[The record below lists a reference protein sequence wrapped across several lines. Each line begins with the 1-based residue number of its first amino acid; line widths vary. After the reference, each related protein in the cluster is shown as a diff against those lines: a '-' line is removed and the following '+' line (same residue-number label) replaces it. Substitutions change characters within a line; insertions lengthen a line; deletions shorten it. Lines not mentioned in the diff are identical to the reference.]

1 MKKISACFIALAILT
16 NCSTKRH
23 TGSAPVKGICRS
35 CQPYQIRGIWYYPQ
49 TSYDY
54 DETGI
59 ASWYGPGF
67 HGRMKANGIEKFD
80 QNDISAAHKTLP
92 LPTVVRVTN
101 TENGRS
107 VVLVVDD
114 RGPYVGERIIDL
126 SIGAAKEIGSYSK
139 GLANVHVEAL
149 KRHSQELSMY
159 LARNGDKFGR
169 DNQGRTWREV
179 YLEEIA
185 PKFDENAVEA
195 TEASKPVASKPDRE
209 SVPLVLPPQKD
220 TQSSTDLNRLIE
232 THSKDSDLS
241 KLVDKHAVQTSSVK
255 QQPVQAQSRKAFYID
270 LAAFVQ
276 KDNAQKLIT
285 EVTPLAHSSIK
296 ETSQMGQKF
305 YTVRCGPYTS
315 KEAAQ
320 RALSS
325 LDVLG
330 HNPKLIQE

>member
-1 MKKISACFIALAILT
+1 
-16 NCSTKRH
+16 
-23 TGSAPVKGICRS
+23 
-35 CQPYQIRGIWYYPQ
+35 
-49 TSYDY
+49 
-54 DETGI
+54 
-59 ASWYGPGF
+59 
-67 HGRMKANGIEKFD
+67 
-80 QNDISAAHKTLP
+80 
-92 LPTVVRVTN
+92 
-101 TENGRS
+101 
-107 VVLVVDD
+107 
-114 RGPYVGERIIDL
+114 
-126 SIGAAKEIGSYSK
+126 
-139 GLANVHVEAL
+139 
-149 KRHSQELSMY
+149 
-159 LARNGDKFGR
+159 
-169 DNQGRTWREV
+169 
-179 YLEEIA
+179 
-185 PKFDENAVEA
+185 
-195 TEASKPVASKPDRE
+195 
-209 SVPLVLPPQKD
+209 VLPPQKD